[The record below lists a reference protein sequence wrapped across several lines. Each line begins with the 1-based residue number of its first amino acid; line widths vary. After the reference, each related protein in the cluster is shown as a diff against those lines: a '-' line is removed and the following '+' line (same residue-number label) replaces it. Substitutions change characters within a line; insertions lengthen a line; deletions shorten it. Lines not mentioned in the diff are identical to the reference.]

1 MHFNSYI
8 QINRSLLL
16 ALQFLGESALQ
27 VLSWIFNRTNKK
39 IAQSQSNK
47 TEQVVMGSSGGRRGC
62 YNTSVGNCKWLL
74 NGSGRMAPWSQPLKC
89 LDKTHTHIQITAT
102 KKEENIWM
110 SRCGQPLST
119 RPGVWMKWNETTLIS
134 ISHCRRRHL
143 LSIRNAH
150 LVCLLSFP
158 TYRIISAGS
167 TF

>member
-1 MHFNSYI
+1 M
-8 QINRSLLL
+8 L
-16 ALQFLGESALQ
+16 
-27 VLSWIFNRTNKK
+27 
-39 IAQSQSNK
+39 
-47 TEQVVMGSSGGRRGC
+47 
-62 YNTSVGNCKWLL
+62 YNTSVGDCKWLL
-74 NGSGRMAPWSQPLKC
+74 NGSGRVAPWSQPLKC
-89 LDKTHTHIQITAT
+89 LDKTHKHTHTDNSNR
-102 KKEENIWM
+102 KKKGKKKKEKEKEENIWM

-167 TF
+167 TFSTHVTRTMTANNNKKVIEANYRTGGVGCL